1 MKSTLSGM
9 ALLALVAGAAGT
21 ASAQSGGA
29 LILEGAYERPVSNL
43 AFCGPC
49 MTLWYLGAAPGAQ
62 VDFSI
67 EEPFPSGEP
76 SVRSATADANG
87 VALLTFKP
95 KGEGEVRIFASSGPQ
110 RSRPAGCIPPIGP
123 PRECPPPPMNP
134 MRAVEREPIT
144 LPLADGLPVPARV
157 VLQQFRAAP
166 DPRWE
171 VVPGKATLAV
181 KPTPQARVGRLGLKP
196 GLYRV
201 QFVGRDK
208 EVIAVSLLKVAPKQP

>member
-9 ALLALVAGAAGT
+9 ALLAIAAGAAGT

-29 LILEGAYERPVSNL
+29 LIMEGAYERSAGNL

-49 MTLWYLGAAPGAQ
+49 MTLWYVGAAPGAQ
-62 VDFSI
+62 VDFTV

-76 SVRSATADANG
+76 VVKSATADAYG
-87 VALLTFKP
+87 VALLTFRP
-95 KGEGEVRIFASSGPQ
+95 KGEGEVRLTAASGPQ
-110 RSRPAGCIPPIGP
+110 RVRPTGCLPPIGP

-134 MRAVEREPIT
+134 MRTFEKEPIT
-144 LPLADGLPVPARV
+144 IPLADGLALPARV
-157 VLQQFRAAP
+157 VLQQFRTQP
-166 DPRWE
+166 DPHWE

-181 KPTPQARVGRLGLKP
+181 KPAPQARVGRLGLKP

-201 QFVGRDK
+201 QFVGRQK
-208 EVIAVSLLKVAPKQP
+208 EVIAVSLLKVDPKQP